1 MAIFNASPLV
11 KDLFDSNQLEEL
23 AIANLVGALDVLV
36 QMDLKLNG
44 YPEVKSDTN
53 EDNKER
59 QK

>member
-11 KDLFDSNQLEEL
+11 TDPFVSNQLEEL

-36 QMDLKLNG
+36 QMDLKLHG

-53 EDNKER
+53 DDDVEG